1 MGLTPI
7 IKEHV
12 KNALDVTPKNLINTT
27 IKNLVVVKVNNLYKF
42 TKFVYKKLT
51 N

>member
-12 KNALDVTPKNLINTT
+12 KNALDVTPKDLIKRTDENPQWDKA
-27 IKNLVVVKVNNLYKF
+27 KNKF
-42 TKFVYKKLT
+42 Y
-51 N
+51 